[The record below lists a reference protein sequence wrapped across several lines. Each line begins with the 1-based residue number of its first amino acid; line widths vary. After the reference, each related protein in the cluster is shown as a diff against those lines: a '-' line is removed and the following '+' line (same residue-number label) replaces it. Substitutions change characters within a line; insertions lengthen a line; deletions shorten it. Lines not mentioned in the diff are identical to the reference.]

1 MKISLQSTGHCKYV
15 AVTCFYHEHN
25 ETFSKSPHPVSG
37 FMVNVYSC
45 KECCHH
51 ENESLTLAR
60 TKALSL
66 THTYPH
72 NPLRKIKVTILQ
84 SPG

>member
-51 ENESLTLAR
+51 EHESLTLAR
-60 TKALSL
+60 TKALF
-66 THTYPH
+66 
-72 NPLRKIKVTILQ
+72 NPYI
-84 SPG
+84 SA